1 VKEVPITQSSFA
13 EEHRSII
20 SQICK

>member
-20 SQICK
+20 GQICK